1 MPTKRPSAWGLVC
14 ALWWCLLPGA
24 SPAQVLGGA
33 GSATSVSGIYRG
45 DDGSALYVQQSGSEV
60 LAFAEHPG
68 KAYALVARGP
78 AAAGRIKLDWWDVPK
93 GSRSRQGRVELEV
106 LPDGKRL
113 QTLGGDDLGARVFE
127 RIAPEQVPWPVRKE
141 AGFQASGIGNVT
153 GAYDADDHSRW
164 YIRATAGHTVG
175 VIEAAAQPGERP
187 AFVSVF
193 FGQKLPG
200 TVSDFSG
207 PWTDVPKGLQGQSGN
222 LSVSL
227 LKPTTAVWNREM
239 KVEQTGAR
247 RATALEPDYAVDVK
261 AMGERIEQVMAA
273 SGAVGWA
280 YAIATPAGVIK
291 KGAGGNRQLQ
301 VDGAERKFTTRT
313 LAQAGS
319 VSKTATAIALAQA
332 LHGRGQ
338 TFNTPISFYL
348 PPCWK
353 RGNGIDASLSFG
365 DLATHNTGFEDA
377 GGNDYQQVKRVIE
390 TGNVR
395 EPSGFDEYRNAN
407 YRVMRYLVPM
417 LVDKDRVLAIFD
429 KWGCKDSNGKQINQE
444 ISRMFEQ
451 IVLQDSFPADVSR
464 GMAFVPPRGSDF
476 AYTYNWQDTSAA
488 GGPPNPRAAEKAGAG
503 YLAMSAESAVMMLR
517 ALDNGEIV
525 PVAWARQMKQER
537 YGFDNW
543 YDTKAGRAAWKNGGV
558 QNAATGRA
566 LAAWAVVFPGRT
578 YAYLVIN
585 SGRQTPTSDDTA
597 NLGEILRSS
606 YDAAFK

>member
-1 MPTKRPSAWGLVC
+1 M
-14 ALWWCLLPGA
+14 
-24 SPAQVLGGA
+24 
-33 GSATSVSGIYRG
+33 SVSGIYRG
-45 DDGSALYVQQSGSEV
+45 DDGAALYVQQSGSEV
-60 LAFAEHPG
+60 FAFAEHPG

-78 AAAGRIKLDWWDVPK
+78 MAAGRIKLSWWDVPK
-93 GSRSRQGRVELEV
+93 GNRGQQGSVELEV
-106 LPDGKRL
+106 VQDGQRL
-113 QTLGGDDLGARVFE
+113 QRLDGDSFGARVFE

-153 GAYDADDHSRW
+153 GAYDADDNSRW

-193 FGQKLPG
+193 FGQRVPS

-207 PWTDVPKGLQGQSGN
+207 QWTDVPKGLQGQSGN
-222 LSVSL
+222 LAASL

-239 KVEQTGAR
+239 KVEQTGAQ
-247 RATALEPDYAVDVK
+247 RATTLEPDYAVDVE

-280 YAIATPAGVIK
+280 YAIATPSGIVK

-301 VDGAERKFTTRT
+301 VDGAQRKFTTRT

-319 VSKTATAIALAQA
+319 VSKTATAIALAKA
-332 LHGRGQ
+332 LHSRGLP
-338 TFNTPISFYL
+338 FNTPISFFL

-353 RGNGIDASLSFG
+353 RGKGIDASLSFG
-365 DLATHNTGFEDA
+365 DLASHNTGFEDA
-377 GGNDYQQVKRVIE
+377 GGDDYQRVKKVIE
-390 TGNVR
+390 NGNLR
-395 EPSGFDEYRNAN
+395 EPSGFQYRNAN
-407 YRVMRYLVPM
+407 YTVMRYLVPM
-417 LVDKDRVLAIFD
+417 LVDKEKVLAIFD
-429 KWGCKDSNGKQINQE
+429 KWDCKDSNGKQINQE
-444 ISRMFEQ
+444 VSRLFEQ
-451 IVLQDSFPADVSR
+451 IVLQDSFPPSVSS

-476 AYTYNWQDTSAA
+476 SLNYNWQDPTVA
-488 GGPPNPRAAEKAGAG
+488 GGPPNPLAAEKAGAG
-503 YLAMSAESAVMMLR
+503 YLALSAESAVMMLR
-517 ALDNGEIV
+517 ALDDGEIV
-525 PVAWARQMKQER
+525 PVAWARTMKQER

-558 QNAATGRA
+558 SDLATGRA

-578 YAYLVIN
+578 YAYLVMN
-585 SGRQTPTSDDTA
+585 SGRKESPSEDTV
-597 NLGEILRSS
+597 NLGAILRSS